1 MKIGNLN
8 LLQFIVVSLCG
19 MILYYSLGG
28 VGVIVF
34 SISASLYFKLR
45 QTKSYLFSILV
56 CFVVFLSLFFG
67 FVFVAIIAPKE
78 FSLLSML
85 PTWLLK
91 R

>member
-8 LLQFIVVSLCG
+8 LLQFIVASLCG

-28 VGVIVF
+28 VGVIAF
-34 SISASLYFKLR
+34 SISAFLYFKLR
-45 QTKSYLFSILV
+45 QTKSYLFSILLSL
-56 CFVVFLSLFFG
+56 VVFLSLFFC
-67 FVFVAIIAPKE
+67 FVFLAIIAPRE
-78 FSLLSML
+78 FNLLSML